1 MPRFTGQS
9 IERVEDPRFLTGAD
23 RFVSAVA
30 RPGMLHLAFVR
41 SPHAHARILDV
52 DVSAAC
58 AVPGVVAVLTA
69 TELDPFV
76 SPQVV
81 AGPPGLKTPQVR
93 PLASDKVRYV
103 GDPVAL
109 VVAETAALAADGRDL
124 VVVDYEPLRAVVRM
138 DDALDPGS
146 PPLFEDLGD
155 NLVFHDTSV
164 WGPVD
169 EVFARA
175 DLVVSR
181 QFTQHRISHAPLEGR
196 GGVAAYEPV
205 TGRLEYE
212 IAHKRPHSLR
222 LAMSTLLG
230 IPYGDIHVVARD
242 VGGAFGSKG
251 QVTREDVALCAAA
264 KLLGATVKWVEER
277 IENLLAA
284 GHARDETLDV
294 EAAVARDGRVLG
306 FRVRMVLDQGAYPM
320 PPFPSSLFPLL
331 VRTLLPAAYKLE
343 AYAFETTIVATN
355 KASYISYRGPW
366 VAETWVRDR
375 MLDEIARELGLAPEE
390 LRFRN
395 LVGKADQPTRMLT
408 GPSLIRVTALE
419 TFARAVELA
428 DLPAF
433 RAEQAARARFGSP
446 SRRRVLHVH
455 RARARPRRL
464 RAVGRL
470 RHAER
475 DGVGA
480 PRADWR
486 PHRHDLA
493 GAARPR
499 SRDHARPGRGG

>member
-138 DDALDPGS
+138 DDALDPAS
-146 PPLFEDLGD
+146 PPLFDDLGD

-196 GGVAAYEPV
+196 GGVASYESV

-212 IAHKRPHSLR
+212 IADKRPHSLR

-242 VGGAFGSKG
+242 IGGAFGSKG

-277 IENLLAA
+277 SENLLAA
-284 GHARDETLDV
+284 GHAGDETLDV
-294 EAAVARDGRVLG
+294 EAAVTRDGRVLG
-306 FRVRMVLDQGAYPM
+306 FRVRMVSTRARTRCRRSRARCSRYSCGRCSRPRTSSRRTRSRRRSS
-320 PPFPSSLFPLL
+320 PPTRRATS
-331 VRTLLPAAYKLE
+331 RT
-343 AYAFETTIVATN
+343 VA
-355 KASYISYRGPW
+355 RGSPRRGS
-366 VAETWVRDR
+366 APGCSTRSR
-375 MLDEIARELGLAPEE
+375 RELGLPPEE
-390 LRFRN
+390 LRFCN
-395 LVGKADQPTRMLT
+395 LVGNSNSTDQHATC
-408 GPSLIRVTALE
+408 
-419 TFARAVELA
+419 
-428 DLPAF
+428 
-433 RAEQAARARFGSP
+433 
-446 SRRRVLHVH
+446 RR
-455 RARARPRRL
+455 
-464 RAVGRL
+464 
-470 RHAER
+470 
-475 DGVGA
+475 
-480 PRADWR
+480 
-486 PHRHDLA
+486 
-493 GAARPR
+493 
-499 SRDHARPGRGG
+499 